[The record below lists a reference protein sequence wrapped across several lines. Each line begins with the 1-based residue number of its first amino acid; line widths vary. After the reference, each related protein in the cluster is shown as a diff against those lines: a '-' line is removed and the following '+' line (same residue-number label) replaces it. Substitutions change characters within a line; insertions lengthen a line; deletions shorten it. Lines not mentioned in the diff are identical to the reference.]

1 MRDKDISIHALRGE
15 GDIASITAR
24 SSAYRFQ
31 STPSVGRATI
41 SKNMGL
47 VERVKF
53 QSTPSVGRATKAHNG
68 TDKMLEH
75 FNPRPPWG
83 GRPLLDTDCQSLSR
97 ISIHALRGEG
107 DDKLIAFEDK
117 LAISIH
123 ALRGEG
129 DDADSIYS
137 SQAFY
142 FNPRPP
148 WGGRLK
154 IPQTA
159 SHLKSFQSTPSVGRA
174 TTSQVRPSRVA
185 RFQST
190 PSVGRATKYDDGDF
204 KNRLFQSTPSV
215 GRATTFLRQSG
226 RTCRDF
232 NPRPPWGG
240 RPMLSMSSSK

>member
-129 DDADSIYS
+129 DFNAAPTYSDFGISIHALRGEGDDKLI
-137 SQAFY
+137 AFEDKLAISIHALRGEGDCS
-142 FNPRPP
+142 FLFDCWERV
-148 WGGRLK
+148 K
-154 IPQTA
+154 ISIHA
-159 SHLKSFQSTPSVGRA
+159 LRGE
-174 TTSQVRPSRVA
+174 
-185 RFQST
+185 
-190 PSVGRATKYDDGDF
+190 GDHTF
-204 KNRLFQSTPSV
+204 MAFRESPFLFQSTPSV
-215 GRATTFLRQSG
+215 GRATAVREEL
-226 RTCRDF
+226 C
-232 NPRPPWGG
+232 
-240 RPMLSMSSSK
+240 